1 MGKVIRDGFRLS
13 VISYSG
19 AAIGYLNK
27 ILIFTNILSEEQLG
41 LVNLL
46 VNVAALFAQGANL
59 GTPLVIGRFFPFLK
73 TADHRN
79 NGLLFWTLLFSALGF
94 LACAAFLLGFREP
107 ILSHYSES
115 PLLGAYY
122 LYLIPVIL
130 STAFF
135 NLFDM
140 YLRMYGKNLFS
151 GFVSDILLRLSN
163 LIAVLA
169 YAFGWVDFHGFV
181 GLYIFFQCMP
191 ALLLLLYMLK
201 HKLVHLSPV
210 RNAFTHRLYRIAMS
224 YGLISLLNGLSNFS
238 FTAIDQ
244 IMLASMGGAA
254 GLKQTGIYTTTSY
267 FVSLLMMPYRA
278 ITRIVQPDVS
288 LHSKNR
294 NREELAKIY
303 RQTTLILLIS
313 GCYLFLMLWINLDSL
328 YHVMPISYREGKP
341 VFLLLAIGQLATL
354 YTGIN
359 GMILINSKKFRYDM
373 AANLLLIGVT
383 ILTNYWLIPR
393 FGMVGAAMATT
404 LTLVLYNTVRSWFV
418 WHFFR
423 IHPFAPV
430 DLGIVALT
438 LVCIVLSGLMPPAF
452 HWVAD
457 ISIRSVLFSLLFGWP
472 IYMWKLSPE
481 LNRSIDELLAK
492 LTGK

>member
-27 ILIFTNILSEEQLG
+27 ILIFTNILTEEQLG

-73 TADHRN
+73 TSDNKN
-79 NGLLFWTLLFSALGF
+79 NGLLFWSLFFSAIGF
-94 LACAAFLLGFREP
+94 LFCALLLLGFRTQ

-135 NLFDM
+135 NIFDM
-140 YLRMYGKNLFS
+140 YLRMFGKNIFS
-151 GFVSDILLRLSN
+151 AFVSDILLRISN
-163 LIAVLA
+163 LVAVLA
-169 YAFGWVDFHGFV
+169 FALGWVDFHGFV

-191 ALLLLLYMLK
+191 VLLLLLYMLRK
-201 HKLVHLSPV
+201 RLVCLKPV
-210 RNAFTHRLYRIAMS
+210 RNAFRHRLYRIAMP

-244 IMLASMGGAA
+244 IMLASLGGAA
-254 GLKQTGIYTTTSY
+254 GLKQIGIYTTTSY

-294 NREELAKIY
+294 NREELSKIY
-303 RQTTLILLIS
+303 RQTTLILLIV

-328 YHVMPISYREGKP
+328 YCVMPNSYRQGKP
-341 VFLLLAIGQLATL
+341 VFLLLALGQLGTL

-359 GMILINSKKFRYDM
+359 GMILINSKRYRYDM
-373 AANLLLIGVT
+373 VANLLLIGVT
-383 ILTNYWLIPR
+383 IVTNRWLIPLY
-393 FGMVGAAMATT
+393 GMVGAAMATS
-404 LTLVLYNTVRSWFV
+404 LTLLLYNGVRSWFV
-418 WHFFR
+418 WRFFR
-423 IHPFAPV
+423 IHPFAPA
-430 DLGIVALT
+430 DLGIVSLT
-438 LVCIVLSGLMPPAF
+438 LVCVLLSSLIPPLF
-452 HWVAD
+452 HWIAD
-457 ISIRSVLFSLLFGWP
+457 IAMRTLLFTLLFGWP
-472 IYMWKLSPE
+472 VYSLKISAD
-481 LNRSIDELLAK
+481 LNRSIDQLLAIIWRK
-492 LTGK
+492 